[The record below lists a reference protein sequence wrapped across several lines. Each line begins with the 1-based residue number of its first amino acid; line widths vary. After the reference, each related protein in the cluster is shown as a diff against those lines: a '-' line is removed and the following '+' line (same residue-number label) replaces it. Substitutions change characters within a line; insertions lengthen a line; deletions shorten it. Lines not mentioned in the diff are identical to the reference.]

1 MNPQQWMLALQEV
14 SWVKGSARRVRALM
28 RVSFTGSGDMIK
40 QKVTSHEIQPIA
52 FQLFKNPEFHLHSFS
67 GHLAVANHEKDF
79 PHS

>member
-1 MNPQQWMLALQEV
+1 M
-14 SWVKGSARRVRALM
+14 RVR
-28 RVSFTGSGDMIK
+28 STSGSGDMIK

>member
-1 MNPQQWMLALQEV
+1 
-14 SWVKGSARRVRALM
+14 
-28 RVSFTGSGDMIK
+28 MIK
-40 QKVTSHEIQPIA
+40 QKVTSHEIQLIA